1 MPLEPQGTAIS
12 GASKAPKNQFYVAV
26 YNRTDLD
33 VRGYLPALTLTEA
46 AVINKRDRAHA
57 LYFDGGRERMPLR
70 DHARFGER
78 RSIPVREGERA
89 ETGATPKTG
98 EPRFLARL
106 YPAKERLK
114 GAIQPPQ
121 RVLLAGVVAGFLLGI
136 VDTDGSQFARL
147 IVVGN
152 RHACHA
158 VGGPTVVERAVI
170 EKSVG
175 IRLRQQCALLGARRA

>member
-1 MPLEPQGTAIS
+1 M
-12 GASKAPKNQFYVAV
+12 VAHAD
-26 YNRTDLD
+26 DLD
-33 VRGYLPALTLTEA
+33 RADAHRVRHLPALTLAEA
-46 AVINKRDRAHA
+46 TVINKRDRAHP
-57 LYFDGGRERMPLR
+57 LYFDGGRERMPEG

-78 RSIPVREGERA
+78 GSIPVREGERA
-89 ETGATPKTG
+89 ETGATPKTR

-114 GAIQPPQ
+114 SAIQPPE

-136 VDTDGSQFARL
+136 VGTDGTQFARL

-175 IRLRQQCALLGARRA
+175 VQLRQQCPLLGTRRA